1 MTLII
6 EKNDKI
12 TQSFIR
18 WLENEIK
25 TRLIVYSSSKQLN
38 RLSKFSNDILNKPL
52 NLNSIYIDVVN
63 SIKFKETANSFVL
76 TFEYKGILNV
86 DLIIKYINFGSSEVN
101 GYPIFSKIFND
112 VMNNLDSYIY
122 KYNLI
127 GVL

>member
-6 EKNDKI
+6 EKNNKI

-18 WLENEIK
+18 WLETEIK
-25 TRLIVYSSSKQLN
+25 TRLIAYASSKQLN
-38 RLSKFSNDILNKPL
+38 RLSKFSNDILNEPL
-52 NLNSIYIDVVN
+52 NLNIIYIDVVN

-76 TFEYKGILNV
+76 TFEYKGTLNV
-86 DLIIKYINFGSSEVN
+86 DLIIKYINFGSAEVN

-112 VMNNLDSYIY
+112 ITNNLDSYIY

>member
-6 EKNDKI
+6 EKNDKV
-12 TQSFIR
+12 TRTFIR
-18 WLENEIK
+18 WLEKEIK
-25 TRLIVYSSSKQLN
+25 TRLIVYSNSKQLK
-38 RLSKFSNDILNKPL
+38 RLSEFSKDVLNRQL
-52 NLNSIYIDVVN
+52 NLNIIYLDIVD

-76 TFEYKGILNV
+76 TFDYKGILDL

-122 KYNLI
+122 KYNLV